1 MLDKMNLK
9 LYMKN
14 IIRHITALY
23 LMAISFVCFGQSET
37 ASQNN
42 KELTLAGM
50 CSYNKDISYD
60 YLQGRSYNYFVT
72 DDTTRSAKR
81 KGPFYSRRLRFDASM
96 AHWTSDRFRT
106 PVLGNKFSFGLGWN
120 PGIKFLQLQARY
132 DYSSIR
138 LTSGDTLNKQFEGK
152 SIGFTNLGLAI
163 GDEFT
168 NNNRTVIVNNSLG
181 LVLVSIEDR
190 KTVPGLSAGFGIDYL
205 IKHPQWKKFSLGYS
219 ISMRS
224 QIYNLTDHK
233 AKLTEWFTGK
243 KDILD
248 RDASY
253 SIGIVFSF
261 N

>member
-1 MLDKMNLK
+1 
-9 LYMKN
+9 MKN
-14 IIRHITALY
+14 IVKYITTLY
-23 LMAISFVCFGQSET
+23 LIAISFVGFGQTET
-37 ASQNN
+37 ASQNDNALTDTGLYSCN
-42 KELTLAGM
+42 KGTA
-50 CSYNKDISYD
+50 YH
-60 YLQGRSYNYFVT
+60 YLQGRHNNFFVT
-72 DDTTRSAKR
+72 DDSTNSAKR
-81 KGPFYSRRLRFDASM
+81 RSSFFSRRFRFDASM

-152 SIGFTNLGLAI
+152 SIRFTNFGLAV

-190 KTVPGLSAGFGIDYL
+190 KTVPGLSVGFGFDYL
-205 IKHPQWKKFSLGYS
+205 IKHPKWKTFSLGYS

-224 QIYNLTDHK
+224 QMYNLTDKK

-261 N
+261 D